1 MRRGFVFG
9 LLLGLSTCC
18 FFQSGTTAQVVS
30 HAASTALSGT
40 WLQDAATIKNPES
53 PPLRIFIAQRG
64 NDLVGINV
72 DKQGFLPAGYPYIK
86 GTSDSATSAKI
97 ELQGFSDRGLIKWY
111 VGTMALDAPNHLVIG
126 HNKILLHRI
135 AAASS
140 ASSTCNPGSS
150 AHVSG
155 IEALA
160 KGWLASHNKDDRA
173 ATCWFRLGA
182 EAGEPAAEMWYASA
196 LIFGTGTAKNM
207 AAAVPWV
214 QKSAMQGNYGAAL
227 DLQHMFE
234 SGEGLPKSQQRAYYW
249 GSRAELNDPAFV
261 HTKNFLAVPQWATET
276 AGPCQASNPAH
287 LSAGAALS
295 AGRVAYQARAL
306 DTAACWFQISAA
318 AGNLK
323 ANLYLGLMHM
333 FGLGVP
339 TNATI
344 GLAEVKKSAEAN
356 DGFALMYLANFYRLG
371 IGTKPTRIRR
381 PS

>member
-1 MRRGFVFG
+1 M
-9 LLLGLSTCC
+9 L
-18 FFQSGTTAQVVS
+18 FFPVRHHGPGCQSCGVYGPERHLVTGCRDHQEPRISSLTHFYCAAGT
-30 HAASTALSGT
+30 
-40 WLQDAATIKNPES
+40 
-53 PPLRIFIAQRG
+53 
-64 NDLVGINV
+64 DLVGINV

-182 EAGEPAAEMWYASA
+182 EAGDPAAEMWYASA

-234 SGEGLPKSQQRAYYW
+234 SGEGLPRANSVLTT
-249 GSRAELNDPAFV
+249 GA
-261 HTKNFLAVPQWATET
+261 AVP
-276 AGPCQASNPAH
+276 N
-287 LSAGAALS
+287 
-295 AGRVAYQARAL
+295 
-306 DTAACWFQISAA
+306 
-318 AGNLK
+318 
-323 ANLYLGLMHM
+323 
-333 FGLGVP
+333 
-339 TNATI
+339 
-344 GLAEVKKSAEAN
+344 
-356 DGFALMYLANFYRLG
+356 
-371 IGTKPTRIRR
+371 
-381 PS
+381 